1 MTTSETNRIHERI
14 DEFRKEFG
22 KEMSELTGAVRSMEA
37 SCKPCREKV
46 VRLDTAIYGNGSDGL
61 RVDVAGHSKAIREMT
76 GTRKRAVRDGLKFMA
91 GLLTIVAAVLATKYF
106 G

>member
-1 MTTSETNRIHERI
+1 MTTAETNRIHERI

-46 VRLDTAIYGNGSDGL
+46 VRLDTAVYGNGSDGL
-61 RVDVAGHSKAIREMT
+61 RVDVSGNSKAIRQMT
-76 GTRKRAVRDGLKFMA
+76 SSRRQTVRDGLKFVA
-91 GLLTIVAAVLATKYF
+91 HLLTIVAAVLATKYF